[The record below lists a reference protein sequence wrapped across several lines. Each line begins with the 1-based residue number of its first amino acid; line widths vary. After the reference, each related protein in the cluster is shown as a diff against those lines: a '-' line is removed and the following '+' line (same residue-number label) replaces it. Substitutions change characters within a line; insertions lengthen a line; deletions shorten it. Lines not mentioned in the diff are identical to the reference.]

1 MAVSYQV
8 PADGLEL
15 SQFLDKPGTFHVLVL
30 EVDENPV
37 SGNGEVMHAIRLRGR
52 VLAGTDPTQVG
63 RTVSALLTNP
73 NMNHKDGGAFA
84 TKVHLRLAKAVAA
97 ISQAAPGQAVS
108 VDWSLAKGKQC
119 VIEFAWNKG
128 TDGVERVGV
137 KGGGIYHVGD
147 PEVASIPKDA
157 AALAMMG
164 GGGQAAPQQGQQTT
178 SRPAVANA
186 HAVPQQQAAA
196 ATTSATAWGDI

>member
-37 SGNGEVMHAIRLRGR
+37 NNNGEVMNAIRLRGR
-52 VLAGTDPTQVG
+52 VLAGTEPTQIG
-63 RTVSALLTNP
+63 RTVSSLMSNP
-73 NMNHKDGGAFA
+73 NMSHKDGGAFA
-84 TKVHLRLAKAVAA
+84 TKVHLRLARAVGA

-108 VDWSLAKGKQC
+108 VDWTLAKGKQC
-119 VIEFAWNKG
+119 VVQFGWNKG
-128 TDGVERVGV
+128 SDGVERVEV

-147 PEVASIPKDA
+147 PEVASIPKDM

-164 GGGQAAPQQGQQTT
+164 GGGQSQQAT
-178 SRPAVANA
+178 SRPAAANA
-186 HAVPQQQAAA
+186 QAATQQQAAA
-196 ATTSATAWGDI
+196 APASATAWGDI